1 MKPAVHYRKVLL
13 IFLLLG
19 FIFSACST
27 TKSSVPHSDGSQ
39 DESPGDVT
47 FQEYLWGQHSL
58 DLLIQVGL
66 LLAGAFG
73 VVVLLPAPNE
83 E

>member
-1 MKPAVHYRKVLL
+1 MKPAVRYRKMVSLL
-13 IFLLLG
+13 ILLG

-27 TKSSVPHSDGSQ
+27 TKSSVPHSDVSQ
-39 DESPGDVT
+39 DESPSDVT

-73 VVVLLPAPNE
+73 VVVLLPAQNE